1 MNRRTKVLKPES
13 LKAAN
18 SLLLAIRCQ
27 IVPLDTITL
36 DFSLCIFCSQVL
48 LQLRLVLLTPRQE
61 VPAAVGLAVATCAPI
76 EQKRLKKVVRMQ

>member
-27 IVPLDTITL
+27 IVPLDTITN
-36 DFSLCIFCSQVL
+36 DFSLYTFCNQVL
-48 LQLRLVLLTPRQE
+48 HQLLLRLLNPHPMGQVVVDWVEEIYVPIVHLRLT
-61 VPAAVGLAVATCAPI
+61 
-76 EQKRLKKVVRMQ
+76 QKRVMR

>member
-36 DFSLCIFCSQVL
+36 DFSLYTFCNQVL
-48 LQLRLVLLTPRQE
+48 HQLLLRLLNLHPMGQVVVDWVEEIYVPIVHLRLT
-61 VPAAVGLAVATCAPI
+61 
-76 EQKRLKKVVRMQ
+76 QKRVMR